1 MKNSKKEIPHFETET
16 AEKEFWMAEASTSY
30 IDWSSAQIAKFP
42 NLKPTTRSISI
53 RLPEHMIN
61 DLKILAN
68 QRDIPYQSLVKIFL
82 SEKIEVAFHR
92 KSN

>member
-1 MKNSKKEIPHFETET
+1 MKNSRKEIPHFENEAT
-16 AEKEFWMAEASTSY
+16 EKEFWMAEDSTSY
-30 IDWSSAQIAKFP
+30 LDWNSAQYAKFP

-53 RLPEHMIN
+53 RLPEHMIH

-82 SEKIEVAFHR
+82 SEKINGAFHR
-92 KSN
+92 KNN